1 MSKLDELIK
10 ELCPDG
16 VEYKE
21 LAQVTEYAKNRVG
34 ASEVDENTYV
44 GVDNLLPNKQGK
56 VSSSYV
62 PKEGSLI
69 SFNKNDILI
78 GNIRPYLKKIWL
90 AEYGGATNGD
100 VLTIQI
106 LTRALDPKFLYYCLS
121 SDQFFCMICNM
132 LKGQKCRG
140 VIRRQ

>member
-1 MSKLDELIK
+1 MSKLDELIEK
-10 ELCPDG
+10 YCPNG

-21 LAQVTEYAKNRVG
+21 LRDISTYAKNRVD
-34 ASEVDENTYV
+34 AKTVDDKNYV
-44 GVDNLLPNKQGK
+44 GVDNLLPNKHGK
-56 VSSSYV
+56 TSSSYV
-62 PKEGSLI
+62 PKGGNLI
-69 SFNKNDILI
+69 GFNQDDILI

-106 LTRALDPKFLYYCLS
+106 LTRTLDPKFLYYCLS